1 MGKRA
6 DVRADARWSDA
17 LGLRLERHTDAGGA
31 ACHAEQRRGGR
42 ALRAELIRSAGQTVR
57 IGLQVGI
64 GVRLHAELGNE
75 QRQRQQVNDQ
85 ATTLTSE
92 QGFNLRS
99 REYPLTSP
107 ARQWL

>member
-1 MGKRA
+1 
-6 DVRADARWSDA
+6 
-17 LGLRLERHTDAGGA
+17 
-31 ACHAEQRRGGR
+31 
-42 ALRAELIRSAGQTVR
+42 
-57 IGLQVGI
+57 
-64 GVRLHAELGNE
+64 VRLHAELGNE